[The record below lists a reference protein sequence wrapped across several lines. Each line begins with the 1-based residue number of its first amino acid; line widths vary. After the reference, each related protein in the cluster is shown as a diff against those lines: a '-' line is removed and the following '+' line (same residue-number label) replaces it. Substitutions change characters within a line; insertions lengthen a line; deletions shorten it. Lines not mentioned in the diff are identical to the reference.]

1 MEGEDKMEGQSG
13 GSIKP
18 ASQRR
23 VSRFLNIVGKFLSS
37 MLWEQRWDPNGEE
50 KFWAALTPPGVP
62 QGWMGYGG
70 PKPKNFFGNFNF
82 LFQTAAAHE
91 SS

>member
-50 KFWAALTPPGVP
+50 KFWAALTPPRGTPGMDGVWGAKT
-62 QGWMGYGG
+62 Q
-70 PKPKNFFGNFNF
+70 K
-82 LFQTAAAHE
+82 LFR
-91 SS
+91 